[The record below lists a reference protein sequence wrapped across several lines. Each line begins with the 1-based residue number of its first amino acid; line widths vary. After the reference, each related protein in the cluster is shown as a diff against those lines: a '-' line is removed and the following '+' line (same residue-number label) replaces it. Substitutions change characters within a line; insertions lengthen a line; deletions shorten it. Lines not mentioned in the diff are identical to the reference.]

1 MDLLLTFVD
10 IIMHLDKHLSMIIQ
24 QYGTFTYFILF
35 MIIFCETGLV
45 VTPFL
50 PGDSLLFAAGTFAA
64 LGALD
69 VKLLFILLAT
79 AAISGD
85 NVNYWIGHFVGPK
98 IFRKEDV
105 RFLNKKHLERTH
117 EFYEKYGTKAIIIAR
132 FMPVVRTFAPFVA
145 GLGRMTYGR
154 FLPFDIMGGLL
165 WISVCVFGGYF
176 FGNIPIVKQ
185 NFTIVIFAII
195 FISILP
201 GIIEFLRIRY
211 ACGRG

>member
-1 MDLLLTFVD
+1 MELIKTFFE
-10 IIMHLDKHLSMIIQ
+10 IFMHLDKHLSMIIQ
-24 QYGTFTYFILF
+24 QYGTVTYFILF

-69 VKLLFILLAT
+69 VKWLYILLSA
-79 AAISGD
+79 AAIIGD
-85 NVNYWIGHFVGPK
+85 NVNYWIGHFIGPK
-98 IFRKEDV
+98 IFRKENV
-105 RFLNKKHLERTH
+105 RFLNKKHLDRTH
-117 EFYEKYGTKAIIIAR
+117 EFYQKYGTKAIIIAR
-132 FMPVVRTFAPFVA
+132 FMPIVRTFSPFVA
-145 GLGRMTYGR
+145 GLGRMTYMR

-185 NFTIVIFAII
+185 NFTIVIFIII

-201 GIIEFLRIRY
+201 GIIEFIRHRY
-211 ACGRG
+211 RVAS

>member
-1 MDLLLTFVD
+1 MELIKTFFE
-10 IIMHLDKHLSMIIQ
+10 IFMHLDKHLSMIIQ
-24 QYGTFTYFILF
+24 QYGAFTYFILF

-69 VKLLFILLAT
+69 VKWLFILLSA
-79 AAISGD
+79 AAITGD
-85 NVNYWIGHFVGPK
+85 NVNYWIGHFIGPK

-105 RFLNKKHLERTH
+105 RFLNKKHLDRTH
-117 EFYEKYGTKAIIIAR
+117 EFYQKYGTKAIIIAR
-132 FMPVVRTFAPFVA
+132 FMPIVRTFSPFVA
-145 GLGRMTYGR
+145 GLGRMTYMR

-185 NFTIVIFAII
+185 NFTIVIFVII

-201 GIIEFLRIRY
+201 GIIEFVRHRY
-211 ACGRG
+211 RVAS

>member
-1 MDLLLTFVD
+1 MELIKIFFD
-10 IIMHLDKHLSMIIQ
+10 ILMHLDKHLSMIIQ
-24 QYGTFTYFILF
+24 QYGAITYFILF

-69 VKLLFILLAT
+69 VTWLFVLLSA

-85 NVNYWIGHFVGPK
+85 NVNYWIGHFAGPR
-98 IFRKEDV
+98 IFRKENV
-105 RFLNKKHLERTH
+105 RFLNKKHLDRTH
-117 EFYEKYGTKAIIIAR
+117 EFYQKYGTKAIIIAR
-132 FMPVVRTFAPFVA
+132 FMPIVRTFSPFVA
-145 GLGRMTYGR
+145 GLGRMTYMR

-165 WISVCVFGGYF
+165 WISVCIFGGYF

-185 NFTIVIFAII
+185 NFTIVIFIII

-201 GIIEFLRIRY
+201 GVIEFVRHRY
-211 ACGRG
+211 KLTS